1 MRNYQKMPGPNG
13 RLQWSEDDMRRAI
26 LRVRKNQLP
35 LRNAAEQ
42 FGVPKSSLHRRL
54 KQENPT
60 VMQPVGRPRT
70 LSSGEESVLVDSL
83 IICSEWG
90 FPLTCLDIQNCVQ
103 QYLTGTNQVDSR
115 FVNNRPS
122 RDWVNSFLQRHPVLT
137 KRLATNIKRCRA
149 AVSAETVNQYFDNVE
164 KELAAVPS
172 GAIVNCDET
181 NLRDDPSAK
190 IVIARR
196 GSRHVETIMDS
207 SKQSTSII
215 AAVSDTGI
223 VLPFYFVYQAKYVY
237 PTWIENG
244 PKHTVYNATESGW
257 FNMIIFEDWFVKT
270 ALPYFK
276 KFGPNQKKAIIRDNL
291 GAHLSIKVI
300 QLCEENNIAFLLLPA
315 NATHFLQPLDVAWF
329 GPMKKE
335 WRKVLR
341 DHKEFYPGVVK
352 KVVFPS
358 LLSKCVDA
366 LGERCSKNAVAGFK
380 ACGLVPPDRNQALKR
395 YKHLQ
400 LTPDKTLSEGEVCST
415 WTDVLVNHL
424 RETRGNVTANVTK
437 RGKPFEAG
445 KSITKMS
452 KKQLSHPPSCKKR
465 KVVQDQDNET
475 EEELLEQILND
486 SVGTNSHRR
495 ESNKENIDPTVS
507 VSSPTSQ
514 IIKEKDFVVLDC
526 GKDLCLG
533 RVNDITDEKYEIDC
547 MRKHVGAKETYCTY
561 PNVPDVVIVRIEK
574 ILCSVKTL
582 DLRRNRVKVNDL
594 QYPIN
599 RFL

>member
-1 MRNYQKMPGPNG
+1 MWRERESRIAKALLSFFLKSRKNLPLYHTCDKLTCLSVIWDTMRHYRKISGPNG
-13 RLQWSEDDMRRAI
+13 RLNWSEDDMRRAI
-26 LRVRKNQLP
+26 LRVRHKQP
-35 LRNAAEQ
+35 IRSAAEQ

-54 KQENPT
+54 QQENPT
-60 VMQPVGRPRT
+60 VMQTVGRPRT
-70 LSSGEESVLVDSL
+70 LSSGGESVLVDSL
-83 IICSEWG
+83 LICSEWG

-103 QYLTGTNQVDSR
+103 QYLIGTNQVDSR

-122 RDWVNSFLQRHPVLT
+122 RDWVNNFLQRHPLLT

-149 AVSAETVNQYFDNVE
+149 AVSAETVNHYFDNVE
-164 KELAAVPS
+164 KELAAMPS
-172 GAIVNCDET
+172 GAIVNYDET

-207 SKQSTSII
+207 SKQSTSIM

-223 VLPFYFVYQAKYVY
+223 VLPFYVVYQAKYAY

-244 PKHTVYNATESGW
+244 PKQTVYNATES
-257 FNMIIFEDWFVKT
+257 
-270 ALPYFK
+270 
-276 KFGPNQKKAIIRDNL
+276 
-291 GAHLSIKVI
+291 VI
-300 QLCEENNIAFLLLPA
+300 QLCEENNIAFLPLPA
-315 NATHFLQPLDVAWF
+315 NASHFLQPLDVAWF

-341 DHKEFYPGVVK
+341 DHKEFNPGVVEK
-352 KVVFPS
+352 KVFLS
-358 LLSKCVDA
+358 LLSNCVDA

-400 LTPDKTLSEGEVCST
+400 LTPDKTLSEGELCST

-445 KSITKMS
+445 KSVTVEDVQKAAEPH
-452 KKQLSHPPSCKKR
+452 QPSRTKR
-465 KVVQDQDNET
+465 KVVQDQENET
-475 EEELLEQILND
+475 EKELLQQILND

-495 ESNKENIDPTVS
+495 ESDKENKDPTVS

-514 IIKEKDFVVLDC
+514 IIKEKDFAVLDC
-526 GKDLCLG
+526 GKDLL
-533 RVNDITDEKYEIDC
+533 
-547 MRKHVGAKETYCTY
+547 VGL
-561 PNVPDVVIVRIEK
+561 VRLYLNPFESEY
-574 ILCSVKTL
+574 LQTTL
-582 DLRRNRVKVNDL
+582 HRPSLV
-594 QYPIN
+594 Q
-599 RFL
+599 